1 MRRKGLR
8 RAGGREGAGA
18 GYSLPVPRACMYLKD
33 LNRLSGD
40 PGGPEADY
48 IIFSA
53 RRGLL
58 VHSLPLERT
67 GAEASQ
73 IRTSQC
79 SGSPAVS

>member
-8 RAGGREGAGA
+8 RAGGREDGGAGH
-18 GYSLPVPRACMYLKD
+18 SLLVPRAWMYLKD

-48 IIFSA
+48 IILSA

-58 VHSLPLERT
+58 VHSLSLERT

-73 IRTSQC
+73 IGPSQC